1 MNKAIAVAG
10 FLLLS
15 SVAPAGAQS
24 VMGVWLTEAK
34 TAHIQL
40 APCPDAAS
48 GPLCG
53 TVVKLLDPKGADGQ
67 PVAPEQAVD
76 RRNPDPALRSRKILG
91 MILLYGFK
99 KGSNANSFE
108 GGTIYSAEDGKTYNA
123 AVSLQ
128 PNGTLHMRG
137 SSGIFGKTQ
146 VWTRVQ

>member
-1 MNKAIAVAG
+1 MNKAFVAAG

-24 VMGVWLTEAK
+24 VMGVWLTEAR
-34 TAHIQL
+34 TAQVQL

-53 TVVKLLDPKGADGQ
+53 TIVKLINPKGADGQ
-67 PVAPEQAVD
+67 PVAPEAAVD
-76 RRNPDPALRSRKILG
+76 RRNSDPALRGRKILG

-99 KGSNANSFE
+99 KGSEPNSFE
-108 GGTIYSAEDGKTYNA
+108 GGTIYSVEEGKTYSA

-128 PNGTLHMRG
+128 ADGTLHMRG